1 VRANRSIL
9 LSGAL
14 AISMLA
20 GSLVAVIVP
29 PTASAAAARPHP
41 VRPEVHR
48 LPLAG
53 VDQAALAELH
63 RQEIGANPAVL
74 TSRRPTEAFRLLGVS
89 WTPAAPV
96 PRMTVEA
103 RTRAAGSWSQMRQ
116 L

>member
-1 VRANRSIL
+1 MRANRSIL

-41 VRPEVHR
+41 VRPE
-48 LPLAG
+48 
-53 VDQAALAELH
+53 LH
-63 RQEIGANPAVL
+63 RQETGANPAVL

-103 RTRAAGSWSQMRQ
+103 RTRAAGSWSQ
-116 L
+116 